1 MIESH
6 FFVWFPLAQA
16 KFDDYYEFEVG
27 NVRDDGNEAES
38 FSRFSIVRP
47 MKEGVRPTTDNGFA
61 AFADVRGD
69 SGTKVTIRLN
79 EKAVGAGLL
88 EEQKL
93 KPIFA
98 HILETSQYTVAFSS
112 DDDALDIIDASRKED
127 EDAATSQ
134 DKGELIEPL
143 DASSV
148 NALDL
153 NGRSKWWFALVL
165 GSLHLALFVS
175 NKVHRYCR

>member
-1 MIESH
+1 MI
-6 FFVWFPLAQA
+6 VWFSSAQA
-16 KFDDYYEFEVG
+16 KFDDYYEFQVGIVGGDGSEV
-27 NVRDDGNEAES
+27 ES

-47 MKEGVRPTTDNGFA
+47 MKEGVRPTTDNGFV
-61 AFADVRGD
+61 AFEDVRGD

-112 DDDALDIIDASRKED
+112 DDDALDIIDASLKDD
-127 EDAATSQ
+127 EDAAASR
-134 DKGELIEPL
+134 DKEELIEPL

-148 NALDL
+148 NGSDL
-153 NGRSKWWFALVL
+153 KGRSK
-165 GSLHLALFVS
+165 
-175 NKVHRYCR
+175 